1 MESLSNNNI
10 IGGFSKEEILY
21 TYRKVKRE
29 LYNEKEHVL
38 LEDIVLF
45 EENLYENIDYL
56 FDILN
61 EESEELINLFINNV
75 ENIGSSNFIFK
86 KVNFKPTGKFK
97 IKKTIENLNRKLFEF
112 DSKENKKPDS
122 KESIEFRYISHVSVF
137 FQIIGGLW
145 INRIGYKLDKH
156 FPDNVYGCRLK
167 KFDDEL
173 IDLPYY
179 KQNHSLYK
187 PYFNDYRK
195 WQNDLFDKIEF
206 FENKDIVVITSDLKK
221 YYHLIDISYLKD
233 KVESLFNQH
242 IIDLSKKDKFLNDLV
257 FIMLNKFNETNN
269 KDYKDFYD
277 SEKIDYK
284 KFGLPLTLNVSRVL
298 ANIYLLD
305 FDKDIIQNVR
315 PIYYGR
321 YVDDLIIAVEYNSDK
336 DNLEFEKVLGNLKEF
351 EIEEDGKLKN
361 LKNQSF
367 ELSFNSDKENIFL
380 FNNCKDKAEL
390 NQIRKSINSSSSEW
404 KLLPDTSEYDD
415 DKDLDLFQSINKQSE
430 EVNSLRKSD
439 GLILKRNKFIKEILS
454 FESDIK
460 NYDKIIWVS
469 RLNNFLNITYDFIYD
484 INNFIDLN
492 KYVPRLFGLI
502 IHSGNEEIIKKYF
515 NELANV
521 FIVLGKHTE
530 KENINKFN
538 KAKGFIYRKIYENFI
553 CSNSLLNI
561 NSIYA
566 LDLLNTEI
574 LYIGNF
580 EDNVKR
586 YFNTDLHN
594 IPFKN
599 CYFKYQ
605 EYFKY
610 ITSNL
615 HEEDIEDLTNTFF
628 NEDLKDF
635 ISYNIQSS
643 KCACEDQNCDN
654 YCHKIF
660 ESTGFYF
667 FTRRI
672 SLLELSVAFKNK
684 VISDYDVFLKLAKRY
699 YHKFDVNIVPKDN
712 KYDFIH
718 FVESKSQNNPKVC
731 NTHFLTKDE
740 SFDAMVRQLTEPDK
754 NRFDR
759 LKLIVNNLIRNSKSI
774 DYVVF
779 HELSLP
785 RHLYVQI
792 AEKLGFVGVNLV
804 AGLQYKI
811 NQNKKIVDNQLV
823 YVLKTGNKNGGSI
836 ALYQSKP
843 IGAVH
848 ESAEIFN
855 KANFKIEGQFNDKLI
870 IKHNSFVFSGLIC
883 NDLLDI
889 NNRCNLRGEI
899 DALFVI
905 AWNQDLET
913 YQHLV
918 KSASLDVHC
927 FVSLCNNKIFG
938 DTRIRAPYKDE
949 WKRDMQKIHGGE
961 LDNFMISELPIYEL
975 RNYQTNNVPP
985 NKPFKPFPTGFEISD
1000 ERKFK

>member
-1 MESLSNNNI
+1 M
-10 IGGFSKEEILY
+10 GGFSKEEILY

-38 LEDIVLF
+38 LEDIVQF

-61 EESEELINLFINNV
+61 EESEELLNLFINNV

-97 IKKTIENLNRKLFEF
+97 VKKTIENLNRKLFEF
-112 DSKENKKPDS
+112 DSRENKKPDS

-351 EIEEDGKLKN
+351 EIAKGGELKI
-361 LKNQSF
+361 LKDQSF
-367 ELSFNSDKENIFL
+367 KLSFNSDKENIFL
-380 FNNCKDKAEL
+380 FNNSKDKAEL
-390 NQIRKSINSSSSEW
+390 NHIRKSINKSSSEW

-415 DKDLDLFQSINKQSE
+415 NKDLDLFQSINKEAE
-430 EVNSLRKSD
+430 EVNSLRKSN
-439 GLILKRNKFIKEILS
+439 GLILKRNKFVKEILS

-460 NYDKIIWVS
+460 IYDKTVWQS

-484 INNFIDLN
+484 IKNFIDLN

-502 IHSGNEEIIKKYF
+502 IHSGDDELIKKYF
-515 NELANV
+515 DEIANV
-521 FIVLGKHTE
+521 FNVLEKNTETENKGK
-530 KENINKFN
+530 FQ
-538 KAKGFIYRKIYENFI
+538 KAKSFIYRKIYENFI
-553 CSNSLLNI
+553 CSNSLNGI
-561 NSIYA
+561 NSEYA
-566 LDLLNTEI
+566 LDLLDSKI
-574 LYIGNF
+574 LNF
-580 EDNVKR
+580 SDFKNDVKR
-586 YFNTDLHN
+586 YFNTDLHS

-599 CYFKYQ
+599 CYFKYE

-610 ITSNL
+610 ISSNL
-615 HEEDIEDLTNTFF
+615 PEDDIEDLTKTFF
-628 NEDLKDF
+628 SPNLKDF
-635 ISYNIQSS
+635 ISNNIQST
-643 KCACEDQNCDN
+643 KCDCEEENCDN

-660 ESTGFYF
+660 ESSGFYF

-672 SLLELSVAFKNK
+672 TLLELSVAFKNR
-684 VISDYDVFLKLAKRY
+684 VITDQKSFLELARQY
-699 YHKFDVNIVPKDN
+699 YHKFVINVGLKDYKKGPMGKQY
-712 KYDFIH
+712 KYVD
-718 FVESKSQNNPKVC
+718 FVETKSQNNPKVC

-759 LKLIVNNLIRNSKSI
+759 LKLIVNNLIRNSGDI
-774 DYVVF
+774 DYAVF
-779 HELSLP
+779 HELALP

-792 AEKLGFVGVNLV
+792 AEKLAFVGINLI
-804 AGLQYKI
+804 AGLEYKI
-811 NQNKKIVDNQLV
+811 DRSKDKADNQLI
-823 YVLKTGNKNGGSI
+823 YVLNTGNKTEGSI
-836 ALYQSKP
+836 ALYQSKI
-843 IGAVH
+843 IGALH
-848 ESAEIFN
+848 ESSEIFN
-855 KANFKIEGQFNDKLI
+855 RSNLKIHPKFKEKLI
-870 IKHNSFVFSGLIC
+870 IKHNNFVFSGLIC

-905 AWNQDLET
+905 AWNPDIET

-918 KSASLDVHC
+918 KSATLDIHC

-985 NKPFKPFPTGFEISD
+985 NKPFKPFPTGFKNF
-1000 ERKFK
+1000 R

>member
-1 MESLSNNNI
+1 MEEYSYNSI
-10 IGGFSKEEILY
+10 MGGFSKKEILY

-29 LYNEKEHVL
+29 LYNEKEHII
-38 LEDIVLF
+38 LEDIVSF

-56 FDILN
+56 SELLNGNSNELLDIFLN
-61 EESEELINLFINNV
+61 NI
-75 ENIGSSNFIFK
+75 ENIGISNFIFK
-86 KVNFKPTGKFK
+86 KVKFKTKPNFKV
-97 IKKTIENLNRKLFEF
+97 KKTIENLNRKLFEF
-112 DSKENKKPDS
+112 DPE
-122 KESIEFRYISHVSVF
+122 ESVEYRYISHISIF

-145 INRIGYKLDKH
+145 INRIGYKLDRH

-167 KFDDEL
+167 KFDEEL
-173 IDLPYY
+173 DLPYF

-195 WQNDLFDKIEF
+195 WQNDLFDKIES

-221 YYHLIDISYLKD
+221 YYHLIDITILQQ
-233 KVESLFNQH
+233 KVKNLINQH
-242 IIDLSKKDKFLNDLV
+242 IDNLNKQDKFLNDLV
-257 FIMLNKFNETNN
+257 FIMLKKFNETNN
-269 KDYKDFYD
+269 EDYKDFYD
-277 SEKIDYK
+277 SEKLDFK
-284 KFGLPLTLNVSRVL
+284 NFGLPLTLNVSRFL

-321 YVDDLIIAVEYNSDK
+321 YVDDFIIAVEYNSDK

-351 EIEEDGKLKN
+351 KIEKDGRLKN
-361 LKNQSF
+361 LKNQRLK
-367 ELSFNSDKENIFL
+367 LSFNSDKENIFL

-390 NQIRKSINSSSSEW
+390 NQIRKSINRSSSEW

-415 DKDLDLFQSINKQSE
+415 NKDLDLFQSINKEAE

-460 NYDKIIWVS
+460 NYDKKIWRN

-484 INNFIDLN
+484 IKNFIDLN

-502 IHSGNEEIIKKYF
+502 IHSGNDEIIKKYF
-515 NELANV
+515 EELAHI
-521 FIVLGKHTE
+521 FRVLGKHTE
-530 KENINKFN
+530 KENLNKFN
-538 KAKGFIYRKIYENFI
+538 RAKGFIYRKIYENLI
-553 CSNSLLNI
+553 CSNSLSDIDSN
-561 NSIYA
+561 YA
-566 LDLLNTEI
+566 LEFLCDEI
-574 LYIGNF
+574 FDKENF
-580 EDNVKR
+580 EDNIKR
-586 YFNTDLHN
+586 YFNTDLHS

-605 EYFKY
+605 EYVDY
-610 ITSNL
+610 IESNL
-615 HEEDIEDLTNTFF
+615 QEDNIEDLTNTFF

-635 ISYNIQSS
+635 ISHNIQST
-643 KCACEDQNCDN
+643 KCDCDDQNCDS

-672 SLLELSVAFKNK
+672 TLLELSVAFKNK
-684 VISDYDVFLKLAKRY
+684 VIFERDVFLRLAKRY
-699 YHKFDVNIVPKDN
+699 YHRFDLNIEPMDN
-712 KYDFIH
+712 QYEYIE
-718 FVESKSQNNPKVC
+718 FVETKSQNNPKVC

-754 NRFDR
+754 DRFDR
-759 LKLIVNNLIRNSKSI
+759 LKRIINDLIRNSKTI

-779 HELSLP
+779 HELSIP

-792 AEKLGFVGVNLV
+792 AEKLGFVGVNLI
-804 AGLQYKI
+804 AGLEYKI
-811 NQNKKIVDNQLV
+811 NQSKKSVDNQLI
-823 YVLKTGNKNGGSI
+823 YVLNTGNKTGGSI

-855 KANFKIEGQFNDKLI
+855 RANLKIDGQFKDKLI
-870 IKHNSFVFSGLIC
+870 IKHNNFVFSGLIC

-889 NNRCNLRGEI
+889 NNRCYLRGEI
-899 DALFVI
+899 DALFVV

-918 KSASLDVHC
+918 KSASLDIHC

-985 NKPFKPFPTGFEISD
+985 CKPYKPFPTGFKISKT
-1000 ERKFK
+1000 RKFK

>member
-1 MESLSNNNI
+1 MEEFSYNNI
-10 IGGFSKEEILY
+10 MGGFSKKEILY

-29 LYNEKEHVL
+29 LYNEKEHIV
-38 LEDIVLF
+38 LEDIVSF

-56 FDILN
+56 LELLN
-61 EESEELINLFINNV
+61 GNSKELLDFFLNNI
-75 ENIGSSNFIFK
+75 EHIGTSNFIFK
-86 KVNFKPTGKFK
+86 KVKFKTKPNFKV
-97 IKKTIENLNRKLFEF
+97 KKTIENLNRKLFEF
-112 DSKENKKPDS
+112 DSD
-122 KESIEFRYISHVSVF
+122 ESVEFRYISHISIF

-145 INRIGYKLDKH
+145 INRIGYKLDKN

-167 KFDDEL
+167 KFDEEL
-173 IDLPYY
+173 DLPYF

-187 PYFNDYRK
+187 PYFNDYKK
-195 WQNDLFDKIEF
+195 WQNDLFDKIES

-221 YYHLIDISYLKD
+221 YYHLIDITILQQ
-233 KVESLFNQH
+233 KVDSLIKLH
-242 IIDLSKKDKFLNDLV
+242 INDLNKQDKFLNDLV
-257 FIMLNKFNETNN
+257 FIMLNKFNESNN
-269 KDYKDFYD
+269 EDYRNFYD
-277 SEKIDYK
+277 SEKLDFK
-284 KFGLPLTLNVSRVL
+284 NFGLPLTLNVSRVL

-305 FDKDIIQNVR
+305 FDKDIVQNVR

-336 DNLEFEKVLGNLKEF
+336 DNLEFEKVLGNLKDF
-351 EIEEDGKLKN
+351 EIKKGGKLIN
-361 LKNQSF
+361 LKDQSF
-367 ELSFNSDKENIFL
+367 KLFFNSEKENIFL
-380 FNNCKDKAEL
+380 FNNCQDKAEL
-390 NQIRKSINSSSSEW
+390 NQIRKSINKSSSEW

-415 DKDLDLFQSINKQSE
+415 NKDLDLFQSINKEAE

-460 NYDKIIWVS
+460 NYDKTVWKS
-469 RLNNFLNITYDFIYD
+469 RLNNFLNITHDFIYD
-484 INNFIDLN
+484 IKNFIDLN

-502 IHSGNEEIIKKYF
+502 IHSGNNEIIKKYF
-515 NELANV
+515 DELAHV
-521 FIVLGKHTE
+521 FSVLGKHTK

-538 KAKGFIYRKIYENFI
+538 RAKEFVYRKIYENLI
-553 CSNSLLNI
+553 CSNGLSNI
-561 NSIYA
+561 DSSYA
-566 LDLLNTEI
+566 LEFLNAEI
-574 LYIGNF
+574 FDDENF

-586 YFNTDLHN
+586 YFNADLHN

-605 EYFKY
+605 EYVDY

-615 HEEDIEDLTNTFF
+615 PEDDIEDLTNILF
-628 NEDLKDF
+628 NEELKDF

-643 KCACEDQNCDN
+643 KCDCEDINCDN

-672 SLLELSVAFKNK
+672 TLLELSVAFKNK
-684 VISDYDVFLKLAKRY
+684 VLSDHDVFLRLAKRY
-699 YHKFDVNIVPKDN
+699 YHRFDLKIDPMDN
-712 KYDFIH
+712 QYEYVDFI
-718 FVESKSQNNPKVC
+718 ETKTQNNPKIC
-731 NTHFLTKDE
+731 NTHFLTKEE

-754 NRFDR
+754 DRFDR
-759 LKLIVNNLIRNSKSI
+759 LKRIVNDLIRNSKSI

-792 AEKLGFVGVNLV
+792 AEKLGFVGVNLI
-804 AGLQYKI
+804 AGLEYKI
-811 NQNKKIVDNQLV
+811 NQSKKLVDNQLV
-823 YVLKTGNKNGGSI
+823 YVLNTGNKTGGSI

-855 KANFKIEGQFNDKLI
+855 RANLKIDAQFKDKLI

-889 NNRCNLRGEI
+889 NNRCYLRGEI
-899 DALFVI
+899 DALFVVV
-905 AWNQDLET
+905 WNQDLET

-918 KSASLDVHC
+918 KSASLDIHC

-985 NKPFKPFPTGFEISD
+985 NKLFKPFPTGFKIS
-1000 ERKFK
+1000 RKRKLR